1 MRTSQDPLNVVI
13 CGTGGQGN
21 ILISR
26 LLGRALTKRGSF
38 VTIGETFG
46 AAQRG
51 GAVYSGMRISRK
63 KRYAPL
69 IPQGKAHIIIGLE
82 PLEALRT
89 LRAYGNENVMTIT
102 NTQPV
107 YPIGVLSRKYP
118 YPDPKE
124 ICKAIQILSKSSRF
138 LDATD
143 MARKLGSPLAAN
155 LIMVGA
161 LLGLRSLPLELSD
174 IEEELGGSFS
184 GSKLDLNRKALREG
198 LLQMESGSG
207 DNCFESPG

>member
-1 MRTSQDPLNVVI
+1 MKISQDPLNVVI

-26 LLGRALTKRGSF
+26 LLGRALTKNGSF

-82 PLEALRT
+82 PLEALRA

-124 ICKAIQILSKSSRF
+124 VCKAIQILSKSSRF

-143 MARKLGSPLAAN
+143 MAMKLGSPLAAN

-161 LLGLRSLPLELSD
+161 LLGLRSLPVEVSD
-174 IEEELGGSFS
+174 IEDELDGFFS
-184 GSKLDLNRKALREG
+184 DTKLELNRKALREG
-198 LLQMESGSG
+198 LRVITA
-207 DNCFESPG
+207 

>member
-1 MRTSQDPLNVVI
+1 MKIKHDPLNVVI

-26 LLGRALTKRGSF
+26 LLGRALTKNGFF

-51 GAVYSGMRISRK
+51 GAVYSGMRISKRK
-63 KRYAPL
+63 SYAPL
-69 IPQGKAHIIIGLE
+69 IPQGKAHIILGLE

-89 LRAYGNENVMTIT
+89 LRAYGNENVITIT

-107 YPIGVLSRKYP
+107 YPIGVLSRKYS
-118 YPDPKE
+118 YPEPKE
-124 ICKAIQILSKSSRF
+124 MFKAIRILSKASRF
-138 LDATD
+138 LAATD
-143 MARKLGSPLAAN
+143 IAMKLGSPLAAN

-161 LLGLRSLPLELSD
+161 LLGLRSLPLEFSD
-174 IEEELGGSFS
+174 IEVELGGVFS
-184 GSKLDLNRKALREG
+184 GSKLDFNRRALREG
-198 LLQMESGSG
+198 LQAITT
-207 DNCFESPG
+207 

>member
-1 MRTSQDPLNVVI
+1 MKISQDPLNVVI

-26 LLGRALTKRGSF
+26 LLGRALTKNGFF

-51 GAVYSGMRISRK
+51 GAVNSGMRISRK
-63 KRYAPL
+63 KSYAPL
-69 IPQGKAHIIIGLE
+69 IPKGKAHVILGLE

-89 LRAYGNENVMTIT
+89 LRAYGNENVITIT

-107 YPIGVLSRKYP
+107 YPIGVLSGKYS
-118 YPDPKE
+118 YPDPRE
-124 ICKAIQILSKSSRF
+124 LCKAIQTLSKSSKF
-138 LDATD
+138 LTATD
-143 MARKLGSPLAAN
+143 MAMKLGSPLAAN

-161 LLGLRSLPLELSD
+161 LLGLRSLPLEISD
-174 IEEELGGSFS
+174 IEEELGSFFS
-184 GSKLDLNRKALREG
+184 GSKLELNREALREG
-198 LLQMESGSG
+198 LLQMESGFAV
-207 DNCFESPG
+207 DNHPAA